1 MSLPSSASRL
11 LFTTIRAGALRAVEK
26 LEERLAADCIDVR
39 DIAVEERDQKTAW
52 YDTLELLV
60 FPAAIALS
68 AAPSVVL
75 NFFKAE

>member
-11 LFTTIRAGALRAVEK
+11 LFTTIRAGARRAVEK
-26 LEERLAADCIDVR
+26 LEERIAADCIDVR
-39 DIAVEERDQKTAW
+39 EIAVEERDQKTAW